1 MKRALALAGTLLALV
16 VLNVVL
22 PRVTNPYYFQILML
36 IGINIVLAVSL
47 NLVNGFTGQ
56 FSIGHAGFM
65 AVGGYVAGCI
75 TYYGSFLLWGGAQ
88 VRPGLLS
95 GGTLLFLG
103 ACVAGSLVASGAGFL
118 VGLPS
123 LRLRGDYLAI

>member
-1 MKRALALAGTLLALV
+1 MKRALALAGTLLGLV

-22 PRVTNPYYFQILML
+22 PRVTNPYYFQVLML

-65 AVGGYVAGCI
+65 AVGAYTSAMFTI
-75 TYYGSFLLWGGAQ
+75 K
-88 VRPGLLS
+88 
-95 GGTLLFLG
+95 LG
-103 ACVAGSLVASGAGFL
+103 VPLVASLHALPQPVAEGVALLFALVAG
-118 VGLPS
+118 GL
-123 LRLRGDYLAI
+123 LA